1 MLWVNLIMDT
11 FAALALATEPPNPEV
26 LGRSPRQ
33 AEAFIITGAMA
44 KQIAFLG
51 CGFLVLMVGILEY
64 EMRDGTINTYE
75 LSVFFAIFVFLQ
87 LWNLFNARCFGLSI
101 SAFTGLSKNPAFS
114 AIIATIFIGQVA
126 MVQWGSSAFR
136 TVPWPAAIGYG
147 LSEEPLLCCGS
158 GKFGAKCKARL
169 NNFDYCRQPNQ
180 LRHRWK
186 RSPWRFWAMCCANS
200 ARWAGVSTSRMSNIC
215 RKWRSAKSWRRF
227 VMVRCWASN

>member
-1 MLWVNLIMDT
+1 MLWGRSLYENIQKFLLFQLTINVVALGTALLGPFIGIELPLTVTQMLWVNLIMDT

-87 LWNLFNARCFGLSI
+87 LWNLFNARCLASRFLR
-101 SAFTGLSKNPAFS
+101 L
-114 AIIATIFIGQVA
+114 Q
-126 MVQWGSSAFR
+126 GSR
-136 TVPWPAAIGYG
+136 KIQ
-147 LSEEPLLCCGS
+147 LL
-158 GKFGAKCKARL
+158 ARL
-169 NNFDYCRQPNQ
+169 LPPFLSSSGHGAVGKQCLSYRPPGLPRLAMDYRRNLFCVVVRGNLAQ
-180 LRHRWK
+180 
-186 RSPWRFWAMCCANS
+186 S
-200 ARWAGVSTSRMSNIC
+200 ARLVSII
-215 RKWRSAKSWRRF
+215 
-227 VMVRCWASN
+227 